1 MCLNSYKSSAKIQKS
16 TKIDISN
23 SVLIFKHGY
32 SYKIVKSFK
41 NLLTSGNKDDIIIKL
56 SNERQRKTERKQ
68 RGLRAGSTKRRTVRS
83 RSSKIVNKSFEEKT
97 LTNESECDII
107 NMLATQK
114 AN

>member
-68 RGLRAGSTKRRTVRS
+68 GVCEPGVQKDGQYVRRVQKLLINLLKKRH
-83 RSSKIVNKSFEEKT
+83 
-97 LTNESECDII
+97 
-107 NMLATQK
+107 
-114 AN
+114 